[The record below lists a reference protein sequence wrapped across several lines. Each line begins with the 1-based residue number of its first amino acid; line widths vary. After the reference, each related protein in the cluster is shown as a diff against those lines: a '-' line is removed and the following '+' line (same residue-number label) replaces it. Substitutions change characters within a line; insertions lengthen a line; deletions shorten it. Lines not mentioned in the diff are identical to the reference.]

1 MLLKFIITITSL
13 VTVLFLILWYRTFKS
28 LKFWKYIPA
37 LWRKSKTETKINE
50 QHEKAIAEGKKP
62 FHFENGAVVI
72 YAKTQS
78 RAIYDYN
85 QIKLERK
92 RKLKVVK

>member
-1 MLLKFIITITSL
+1 MLLEFLITITSL
-13 VTVLFLILWYRTFKS
+13 FALLFFILWYRTFKS
-28 LKFWKYIPA
+28 FKFWKYLPV
-37 LWRKSKTETKINE
+37 LWRKSKIKHH
-50 QHEKAIAEGKKP
+50 HEKAILDGKRP
-62 FHFENGAVVI
+62 FYFENRTVVI

-78 RAIYDYN
+78 RALYDYN